1 MTSSHGLTALHLRQG
16 HPDFLDLPWHL
27 PLGDWNP
34 KVCSRLV
41 EVPRGLSRHTVV
53 FVSYGTDIYALKE
66 LPVPV
71 GQREYDVLR
80 GLEDRRL
87 PAVTAVGFARM
98 RVPGEPKDETGVLLT
113 QYLPS
118 SLPYRV
124 LFMNKGLERYRE
136 RLLDAMAS
144 LLVRLHLGGFY
155 WGDCSLSNVL
165 FRRDAGELQA
175 YAVDAETSE
184 LHAKLSDG
192 QRNLDLMIMEEN
204 VTGGLADLAAMVEL
218 PHTLDVYET
227 ARSIRQR
234 YERLWSETHKEISI
248 SARESYRIHER
259 IRALNELGFSVS
271 EVDLVAS
278 GDGSQLRMRTIV
290 TDREYHRHQLH
301 NLTGLVAEER
311 QAALILNEIREVK
324 ATLTREL
331 NRSVPLS
338 VAAFRWMDDRFRP
351 TMSQLERELG
361 PAIDEAELYCQVLEH
376 KWFLSERA
384 KKDVGLKVAVKGY
397 VALRREQPALALL
410 RSASAPLPTV
420 VTEASVSTEAAMDTP
435 SEEAED
441 EEADTAASQVPVPV
455 PSGGGAR

>member
-1 MTSSHGLTALHLRQG
+1 MTPPRGLTALHLRQG

-27 PLGDWNP
+27 PLEEWTP

-41 EVPRGLSRHTVV
+41 EVPKGLSRHTVV
-53 FVSYGTDIYALKE
+53 FVSYGADIYALKE
-66 LPVPV
+66 MPVPV
-71 GQREYDVLR
+71 GQREYEVLR
-80 GLEDRRL
+80 GLEERRL
-87 PAVTAVGFARM
+87 PAVTAVGFARV
-98 RVPGEPKDETGVLLT
+98 RAQDEHGEELGVLIT

-144 LLVRLHLGGFY
+144 LLVRLHVGGFF

-192 QRNLDLMIMEEN
+192 QRELDLMIMEEN
-204 VTGGLADLAAMVEL
+204 VTGGLADVAAMVEL
-218 PHTLDVYET
+218 PATLDVYAT
-227 ARSIRQR
+227 APSIRQR
-234 YERLWSETHKEISI
+234 YERLWSEINKEISI
-248 SARESYRIHER
+248 SPRESYRIHER
-259 IRALNELGFSVS
+259 IRALNELGFSVG

-301 NLTGLVAEER
+301 NLTGVVAEER
-311 QAALILNEIREVK
+311 QAGLLLNEIREMK
-324 ATLTREL
+324 ATLTREV
-331 NRSVPLS
+331 NRSVALS
-338 VAAFRWMDDRFRP
+338 VAAFRWLDERFRP
-351 TMSQLERELG
+351 TLNRLQKELG
-361 PAIDEAELYCQVLEH
+361 PATDEAELYCQVLEH

-384 KKDVGLKVAVKGY
+384 KKDVGLAVAVKGY

-410 RSASAPLPTV
+410 RSASVPLTTEDTLEDSRAETPPPTPKGAPLP
-420 VTEASVSTEAAMDTP
+420 
-435 SEEAED
+435 
-441 EEADTAASQVPVPV
+441 
-455 PSGGGAR
+455 

>member
-1 MTSSHGLTALHLRQG
+1 MGSRVNMGVMTPARALNAIHLRQG

-27 PLGDWNP
+27 PLEAWTRE
-34 KVCSRLV
+34 VCPRLV

-53 FVSYGTDIYALKE
+53 FVSYGAEIYALKE
-66 LPVPV
+66 LPMPI

-80 GLEDRRL
+80 GLEERRL
-87 PAVTAVGFARM
+87 PSVTPVGHARV
-98 RVPGEPKDETGVLLT
+98 RAPDQPGNEVAILFT
-113 QYLPS
+113 QYLSS

-144 LLVRLHLGGFY
+144 LLVRLHLGGFF

-184 LHAKLSDG
+184 LHTKLSDG
-192 QRNLDLMIMEEN
+192 QRELDLMIMEEN
-204 VTGGLADLAAMVEL
+204 VTGGLADLAAMEEVEL
-218 PHTLDVYET
+218 PASLDVYET
-227 ARSIRQR
+227 APSIRQR
-234 YERLWSETHKEISI
+234 YERLWTEINKEIPI
-248 SARESYRIHER
+248 SRSESYRIHER
-259 IRALNELGFSVS
+259 IRALNDLGFSVG

-311 QAALILNEIREVK
+311 QAAMLLNEVRELK

-338 VAAFRWMDDRFRP
+338 VAAFRWLDERFRP
-351 TMSQLERELG
+351 TLNKFQKDLG
-361 PAIDEAELYCQVLEH
+361 PAADEAELYCQVLEH
-376 KWFLSERA
+376 KWFLSEKA
-384 KKDVGLKVAVKGY
+384 KRDVGLDAAIKAY
-397 VALRREQPALALL
+397 VALRREQPAPALL
-410 RSASAPLPTV
+410 RSESAPLLV
-420 VTEASVSTEAAMDTP
+420 ESTALRIP
-435 SEEAED
+435 SA
-441 EEADTAASQVPVPV
+441 
-455 PSGGGAR
+455 

>member
-1 MTSSHGLTALHLRQG
+1 MTPPRGLNALHLHQG

-27 PLGDWNP
+27 PLEEWRPD
-34 KVCSRLV
+34 VCSRMV

-53 FVSYGTDIYALKE
+53 FVSYGAHIYALKE
-66 LPVPV
+66 LPLSV

-80 GLEDRRL
+80 GLEERHL
-87 PAVTAVGFARM
+87 PAVTVVGIARV
-98 RVPGEPKDETGVLLT
+98 RAPGEPGDEVAILLT

-144 LLVRLHLGGFY
+144 LLVRLHLGGFF

-184 LHAKLSDG
+184 LHPKLSEG
-192 QRNLDLMIMEEN
+192 QRELDLLIMEEN

-218 PHTLDVYET
+218 PSTLDVYET
-227 ARSIRQR
+227 APSIRQR
-234 YERLWSETHKEISI
+234 YERLWAEINKEISI
-248 SARESYRIHER
+248 TPGESYRIHER
-259 IRALNELGFSVS
+259 IRALNELGFSVG

-311 QAALILNEIREVK
+311 QAALLLNEVRELK
-324 ATLTREL
+324 ATLTREV

-338 VAAFRWMDDRFRP
+338 VAAFRWLDERFRP
-351 TMSQLERELG
+351 TLSKLELELG
-361 PAIDEAELYCQVLEH
+361 PAADEAELYCQVLEH

-384 KKDVGLKVAVKGY
+384 KRDVGLEVAVKGY

-410 RSASAPLPTV
+410 RSASAPLPEV
-420 VTEASVSTEAAMDTP
+420 DAGAEARADSTPEVPRAA
-435 SEEAED
+435 
-441 EEADTAASQVPVPV
+441 AAR
-455 PSGGGAR
+455 G

>member
-1 MTSSHGLTALHLRQG
+1 MSSARALNAIHLRQG
-16 HPDFLDLPWHL
+16 HPDFLDLPWQL
-27 PLGDWNP
+27 PLESWTRA
-34 KVCSRLV
+34 VCPRLV

-53 FVSYGTDIYALKE
+53 FVSYGAEIYALKE
-66 LPVPV
+66 LPIPI

-87 PAVTAVGFARM
+87 PSVTPVGHARV
-98 RVPGEPKDETGVLLT
+98 RAPEQPGGEVAILFT
-113 QYLPS
+113 QFLSS

-124 LFMNKGLERYRE
+124 LFMNKGMERYRE

-192 QRNLDLMIMEEN
+192 QRELDLLIMEEN
-204 VTGGLADLAAMVEL
+204 VTGGLADLAAMAEVEL
-218 PHTLDVYET
+218 PQSLDVYET
-227 ARSIRQR
+227 APSIRQR
-234 YERLWSETHKEISI
+234 YERLWTEINKEISI
-248 SARESYRIHER
+248 SPRESYRIHER
-259 IRALNELGFSVS
+259 IRALNELGFSVG

-301 NLTGLVAEER
+301 NLTGVVAEER
-311 QAALILNEIREVK
+311 QAALLLNEVRELK

-338 VAAFRWMDDRFRP
+338 VAAFRWLDERFRP
-351 TMSQLERELG
+351 TLNRISKDLG
-361 PAIDEAELYCQVLEH
+361 PAADEAELYCQVLEH

-384 KKDVGLKVAVKGY
+384 KKDVGLEAAMKAYVK
-397 VALRREQPALALL
+397 LRREQPMPALL
-410 RSASAPLPTV
+410 RSETAPLVGVDGATRPSG
-420 VTEASVSTEAAMDTP
+420 SVKS
-435 SEEAED
+435 
-441 EEADTAASQVPVPV
+441 V
-455 PSGGGAR
+455 PSA

>member
-1 MTSSHGLTALHLRQG
+1 MTPPRGLNALHLHQG

-27 PLGDWNP
+27 PLEEWRP
-34 KVCSRLV
+34 EVCSRMV

-53 FVSYGTDIYALKE
+53 FVSYGAHIYALKE
-66 LPVPV
+66 LPLSV

-80 GLEDRRL
+80 GLEERHL
-87 PAVTAVGFARM
+87 PAVTVVGLARV
-98 RVPGEPKDETGVLLT
+98 RALGEPGDEVAILLT

-144 LLVRLHLGGFY
+144 LLVRLHLGGFF

-184 LHAKLSDG
+184 LHPKLSDG
-192 QRNLDLMIMEEN
+192 QRELDLLIMEEN

-218 PHTLDVYET
+218 PSTLDVYET
-227 ARSIRQR
+227 APSIRQR
-234 YERLWSETHKEISI
+234 YERLWAEINTEISI
-248 SARESYRIHER
+248 TPGESYRIHER
-259 IRALNELGFSVS
+259 IRALNELGFSVG

-311 QAALILNEIREVK
+311 QAALLLNEVRELK
-324 ATLTREL
+324 ATLTREV

-338 VAAFRWMDDRFRP
+338 VAAFRWLDERFRP
-351 TMSQLERELG
+351 TLSKLELELG
-361 PAIDEAELYCQVLEH
+361 PAADEAELYCQVLEH

-384 KKDVGLKVAVKGY
+384 KRDVGLEVAVKGY

-410 RSASAPLPTV
+410 RSASAPLPEV
-420 VTEASVSTEAAMDTP
+420 AAGAEARADVMPEVPKAA
-435 SEEAED
+435 A
-441 EEADTAASQVPVPV
+441 VR
-455 PSGGGAR
+455 G

>member
-1 MTSSHGLTALHLRQG
+1 MTPSRGLTALHLRQG

-27 PLGDWNP
+27 PLEEWNP
-34 KVCSRLV
+34 TVCSRMV

-53 FVSYGTDIYALKE
+53 FVSYGADIYALKV

-87 PAVTAVGFARM
+87 PAVTAVGLTRV
-98 RVPGEPKDETGVLLT
+98 RVPEESGEELAILIT

-144 LLVRLHLGGFY
+144 LLVRLHLGGFF

-184 LHAKLSDG
+184 LHTKLSDG
-192 QRNLDLMIMEEN
+192 QRELDLLIMEEN

-218 PHTLDVYET
+218 PSTLDVYAT
-227 ARSIRQR
+227 APSIRQR
-234 YERLWSETHKEISI
+234 YERLWTETHKEISI
-248 SARESYRIHER
+248 APSESYRIHER
-259 IRALNELGFSVS
+259 IRALNELGFSVG

-301 NLTGLVAEER
+301 NLTGVVAEER
-311 QAALILNEIREVK
+311 QAALLLNEIREMK
-324 ATLTREL
+324 ATLTREV

-338 VAAFRWMDDRFRP
+338 VAAFRWLDERFRP
-351 TMSQLERELG
+351 TVSRLHKELG
-361 PAIDEAELYCQVLEH
+361 PAADEAEIYCQVLEH

-384 KKDVGLKVAVKGY
+384 KRDVGLEVAVKGY
-397 VALRREQPALALL
+397 VALRKEQPALALL
-410 RSASAPLPTV
+410 RSADAPR
-420 VTEASVSTEAAMDTP
+420 VSL
-435 SEEAED
+435 EAEA
-441 EEADTAASQVPVPV
+441 ELEPAPAPHRE
-455 PSGGGAR
+455 GLR

>member
-1 MTSSHGLTALHLRQG
+1 MTPPRGLNALHLHQG

-27 PLGDWNP
+27 PLEEWRP
-34 KVCSRLV
+34 ELCSRLV

-53 FVSYGTDIYALKE
+53 FVSYGAHIYALKE
-66 LPVPV
+66 LPVSV

-80 GLEDRRL
+80 GLEERHL
-87 PAVTAVGFARM
+87 PAVTVVGLARV
-98 RVPGEPKDETGVLLT
+98 RALGEPGDEVAVLLT

-124 LFMNKGLERYRE
+124 LFMNKGLARYRE
-136 RLLDAMAS
+136 RLLDSMAS
-144 LLVRLHLGGFY
+144 LLVRLHLGGFF

-184 LHAKLSDG
+184 LHPKLSDG
-192 QRNLDLMIMEEN
+192 QRELDLLIMEEN
-204 VTGGLADLAAMVEL
+204 ITGGLADLAAMVEL
-218 PHTLDVYET
+218 PATLDVYET
-227 ARSIRQR
+227 APSIRQR
-234 YERLWSETHKEISI
+234 YERLWAEINKELTITPG
-248 SARESYRIHER
+248 ESYRIHER
-259 IRALNELGFSVS
+259 IRALNELGFSVG

-311 QAALILNEIREVK
+311 QAALLLNEVRELK
-324 ATLTREL
+324 ATLTREV

-338 VAAFRWMDDRFRP
+338 VAAFRWLDERFRP
-351 TMSQLERELG
+351 TLSKLERELG
-361 PAIDEAELYCQVLEH
+361 PAADEAELYCQVLEH
-376 KWFLSERA
+376 KWFLSEQA
-384 KKDVGLKVAVKGY
+384 KRDVGLEVAVKGY

-410 RSASAPLPTV
+410 RSASAPLPGV
-420 VTEASVSTEAAMDTP
+420 EARAEPPPAATPEAPPA
-435 SEEAED
+435 
-441 EEADTAASQVPVPV
+441 PV
-455 PSGGGAR
+455 ARG

>member
-1 MTSSHGLTALHLRQG
+1 MTPLRGLNALHLHQG

-27 PLGDWNP
+27 PLEEWRP
-34 KVCSRLV
+34 EVCSRLV

-53 FVSYGTDIYALKE
+53 FVSYGAHIYALKE
-66 LPVPV
+66 LPVSV

-80 GLEDRRL
+80 GLEERHL
-87 PAVTAVGFARM
+87 PAVMVVGLARV
-98 RVPGEPKDETGVLLT
+98 RALGEPGDEVAVLLT

-136 RLLDAMAS
+136 RLLDSMAS
-144 LLVRLHLGGFY
+144 LLVRLHLGGFF

-184 LHAKLSDG
+184 LHPKLSDG
-192 QRNLDLMIMEEN
+192 QRELDLLIMEEN
-204 VTGGLADLAAMVEL
+204 ITGGLADLAAMVEL
-218 PHTLDVYET
+218 PATLDVYET
-227 ARSIRQR
+227 APSIRQR
-234 YERLWSETHKEISI
+234 YERLWAEINKELTITPG
-248 SARESYRIHER
+248 ESYRIHER
-259 IRALNELGFSVS
+259 IRALNELGFSVG

-311 QAALILNEIREVK
+311 QAALLLNEIRELK
-324 ATLTREL
+324 ATLTREV

-338 VAAFRWMDDRFRP
+338 VAAFRWLDERFRP
-351 TMSQLERELG
+351 TLGQLERELG
-361 PAIDEAELYCQVLEH
+361 PAADEAELYCQVLEH

-384 KKDVGLKVAVKGY
+384 KRDVGLEVAVKGY

-410 RSASAPLPTV
+410 RSASAPLPV
-420 VTEASVSTEAAMDTP
+420 VEASAEASP
-435 SEEAED
+435 SAAPEAP
-441 EEADTAASQVPVPV
+441 TALS
-455 PSGGGAR
+455 ARD

>member
-1 MTSSHGLTALHLRQG
+1 MNPARALNAIHLRQG
-16 HPDFLDLPWHL
+16 HPDFLDLPWQL
-27 PLGDWNP
+27 PLENWTRA
-34 KVCSRLV
+34 VCPRLV

-53 FVSYGTDIYALKE
+53 FVSYGAEIYALKE
-66 LPVPV
+66 LPIPI

-87 PAVTAVGFARM
+87 PSVTPVGHARV
-98 RVPGEPKDETGVLLT
+98 RAPDQPGGEVAILFT
-113 QYLPS
+113 QFLSS

-124 LFMNKGLERYRE
+124 LFMNKGMERYRE

-192 QRNLDLMIMEEN
+192 QRELDLMIMEEN
-204 VTGGLADLAAMVEL
+204 VTGGLADLAAMAEVEL
-218 PHTLDVYET
+218 PQALDVYET
-227 ARSIRQR
+227 APSIRQR
-234 YERLWSETHKEISI
+234 YERLWTEINKEISI
-248 SARESYRIHER
+248 SPRESYRIHER
-259 IRALNELGFSVS
+259 IRALNELGFSVG

-301 NLTGLVAEER
+301 NLTGVVAEER
-311 QAALILNEIREVK
+311 QAAMLLNEVRELK

-338 VAAFRWMDDRFRP
+338 VAAFRWLDERFRP
-351 TMSQLERELG
+351 TLNRISKDLG
-361 PAIDEAELYCQVLEH
+361 PAADEAELYCQVLEH

-384 KKDVGLKVAVKGY
+384 KKDVGLEAAMKAYVK
-397 VALRREQPALALL
+397 LRREQPMPALL
-410 RSASAPLPTV
+410 RSENAPLVGVDGATRPSG
-420 VTEASVSTEAAMDTP
+420 SVKS
-435 SEEAED
+435 
-441 EEADTAASQVPVPV
+441 V
-455 PSGGGAR
+455 PSA

>member
-1 MTSSHGLTALHLRQG
+1 MTPPRGLNALHLRQG

-27 PLGDWNP
+27 PLEDWRP
-34 KVCSRLV
+34 EVCSRLV

-53 FVSYGTDIYALKE
+53 FVSYGAHIYALKE
-66 LPVPV
+66 LPVTV

-80 GLEDRRL
+80 GLEERHL
-87 PAVTAVGFARM
+87 PAVTVVGLARV
-98 RVPGEPKDETGVLLT
+98 RAQGEPGDEVAVLLT

-144 LLVRLHLGGFY
+144 LLVRLHLGGFF

-184 LHAKLSDG
+184 LHPKLSEG
-192 QRNLDLMIMEEN
+192 QRELDLLIMEEN
-204 VTGGLADLAAMVEL
+204 ITGGLADLAAMVEL
-218 PHTLDVYET
+218 PSTLDVYET
-227 ARSIRQR
+227 APSIRQR
-234 YERLWSETHKEISI
+234 YERLWAEINKEISI
-248 SARESYRIHER
+248 TPGESYRIHER
-259 IRALNELGFSVS
+259 IRALNELGFSVG

-311 QAALILNEIREVK
+311 QAALLLNEVRELK
-324 ATLTREL
+324 ATLTREV

-338 VAAFRWMDDRFRP
+338 VAAFRWLDERFRP
-351 TMSQLERELG
+351 TLSQLERELG
-361 PAIDEAELYCQVLEH
+361 PTADEAELYCQVLEH

-384 KKDVGLKVAVKGY
+384 KRDVGLEVAVKGY

-410 RSASAPLPTV
+410 RSASAPLPEVEATAEAPLDET
-420 VTEASVSTEAAMDTP
+420 TEAP
-435 SEEAED
+435 
-441 EEADTAASQVPVPV
+441 TALV
-455 PSGGGAR
+455 ARG

>member
-1 MTSSHGLTALHLRQG
+1 MTPSRGLTALHLRQG

-27 PLGDWNP
+27 PLAEWNP

-53 FVSYGTDIYALKE
+53 FVSYGSDIYALKE
-66 LPVPV
+66 LPVSV

-80 GLEDRRL
+80 GLEERRL
-87 PAVTAVGFARM
+87 PAVTAVGLT
-98 RVPGEPKDETGVLLT
+98 RVRAPEESGEELAILLT

-124 LFMNKGLERYRE
+124 LFMNRGLERYRE

-144 LLVRLHLGGFY
+144 LLVRLHLGGFF

-184 LHAKLSDG
+184 LHTKLSDG
-192 QRNLDLMIMEEN
+192 QRELDLLIMEEN

-218 PHTLDVYET
+218 PSTLDVYAT
-227 ARSIRQR
+227 APSIRQR
-234 YERLWSETHKEISI
+234 YERLWTETHKEISI
-248 SARESYRIHER
+248 SPSESYRIHER
-259 IRALNELGFSVS
+259 IRALNELGFSVG

-301 NLTGLVAEER
+301 NLTGVVAEER
-311 QAALILNEIREVK
+311 QAALLLNEIREMK
-324 ATLTREL
+324 ATLTREV

-338 VAAFRWMDDRFRP
+338 VAAFRWLDERFRP
-351 TMSQLERELG
+351 TVNRLHKELG
-361 PAIDEAELYCQVLEH
+361 PAADEAEIYCQVLEH

-384 KKDVGLKVAVKGY
+384 KRDVGLEVAVKGY

-410 RSASAPLPTV
+410 RSANAPLVTV
-420 VTEASVSTEAAMDTP
+420 EAEAA
-435 SEEAED
+435 SEPAPAPTD
-441 EEADTAASQVPVPV
+441 KAS
-455 PSGGGAR
+455 AR

>member
-1 MTSSHGLTALHLRQG
+1 MTSSRALNAIHLRQG

-27 PLGDWNP
+27 PLENWTRE
-34 KVCSRLV
+34 VCPRLV

-53 FVSYGTDIYALKE
+53 FVSYGTEIYALKE
-66 LPVPV
+66 LPVPI

-80 GLEDRRL
+80 GLEERHL
-87 PAVTAVGFARM
+87 PSVTPVGHARV
-98 RVPGEPKDETGVLLT
+98 RAPDQPGNEVSLLFT
-113 QYLPS
+113 QYLGS

-144 LLVRLHLGGFY
+144 LLVRLHLGGFF

-192 QRNLDLMIMEEN
+192 QRELDLMIMEEN
-204 VTGGLADLAAMVEL
+204 VTGGLADLAAMAEVEL
-218 PHTLDVYET
+218 PEVLDVYET
-227 ARSIRQR
+227 APSIRQR
-234 YERLWSETHKEISI
+234 YERLWTEINKEISI
-248 SARESYRIHER
+248 TPRESYRIHER
-259 IRALNELGFSVS
+259 IRALNELGFSVG

-311 QAALILNEIREVK
+311 QAALLLNEVRELK

-331 NRSVPLS
+331 NRSVPMS
-338 VAAFRWMDDRFRP
+338 VAAFRWLDERFRP
-351 TMSQLERELG
+351 TMTRFQKDLG
-361 PAIDEAELYCQVLEH
+361 LAADEAELYCQVLEH
-376 KWFLSERA
+376 KWFLSEKARR
-384 KKDVGLKVAVKGY
+384 DVGLEAAIKAYVK
-397 VALRREQPALALL
+397 LRREQPVPALL
-410 RSASAPLPTV
+410 RSENPPLVTVDAP
-420 VTEASVSTEAAMDTP
+420 AR
-435 SEEAED
+435 
-441 EEADTAASQVPVPV
+441 
-455 PSGGGAR
+455 PSGGTKAAPAA

>member
-1 MTSSHGLTALHLRQG
+1 MTAPRALNALHLRQG

-27 PLGDWNP
+27 PL
-34 KVCSRLV
+34 V
-41 EVPRGLSRHTVV
+41 EWSLEKCPRMVEMPRGLSRHTVV
-53 FVSYGTDIYALKE
+53 FVSYGAGIYALKE
-66 LPVPV
+66 IPARV
-71 GQREYDVLR
+71 GQREYDILR
-80 GLEDRRL
+80 GLEEHRL
-87 PAVTAVGFARM
+87 PAVTAVGIARV
-98 RVPGEPKDETGVLLT
+98 RAPGEPENETGVLLT
-113 QYLPS
+113 QFLAS

-144 LLVRLHLGGFY
+144 LLVRLHLGGFF

-184 LHAKLSDG
+184 LHPKLSDG
-192 QRNLDLMIMEEN
+192 QRELDLLIMEEN
-204 VTGGLADLAAMVEL
+204 ITGGLADLAALVEL
-218 PHTLDVYET
+218 PRTLDVYET
-227 ARSIRQR
+227 APSIRQR
-234 YERLWSETHKEISI
+234 YERLWSEINKEISI
-248 SARESYRIHER
+248 TPSESYRIHER
-259 IRALNELGFSVS
+259 IRALNELGFSVG

-311 QAALILNEIREVK
+311 QAALLLNEVRELK
-324 ATLTREL
+324 ATLTREV

-338 VAAFRWMDDRFRP
+338 VAAFRWLDERFRP
-351 TMSQLERELG
+351 TLSRLERELG
-361 PAIDEAELYCQVLEH
+361 PAADEAELYCQVLEH

-384 KKDVGLKVAVKGY
+384 KRDVGLEVAVKEY

-410 RSASAPLPTV
+410 RSASATLPLV
-420 VTEASVSTEAAMDTP
+420 
-435 SEEAED
+435 EAEKPRG
-441 EEADTAASQVPVPV
+441 AALTSTAP
-455 PSGGGAR
+455 RD

>member
-1 MTSSHGLTALHLRQG
+1 MTPPRGLNALHLHQG

-27 PLGDWNP
+27 PLEEWRP
-34 KVCSRLV
+34 EVCSRLV

-53 FVSYGTDIYALKE
+53 FVSYGAHIYALKE
-66 LPVPV
+66 LPVSV

-80 GLEDRRL
+80 GLEERRL
-87 PAVTAVGFARM
+87 PAVTVVGLARV
-98 RVPGEPKDETGVLLT
+98 RVPGEPGDEMAILLT

-144 LLVRLHLGGFY
+144 LLVRLHLGGFF

-184 LHAKLSDG
+184 LHARLSDG
-192 QRNLDLMIMEEN
+192 QRELDLLIMEEN
-204 VTGGLADLAAMVEL
+204 ITGGLADLAAMVEL
-218 PHTLDVYET
+218 PTTLDVYAT
-227 ARSIRQR
+227 APSIRQR
-234 YERLWSETHKEISI
+234 YERLWAEINKEISI
-248 SARESYRIHER
+248 APSESYRIHER

-311 QAALILNEIREVK
+311 QAALLLNEIRELK

-338 VAAFRWMDDRFRP
+338 VAAFRWVDERFQTTLNRL
-351 TMSQLERELG
+351 QHELG
-361 PAIDEAELYCQVLEH
+361 PAADEAELYCQVLEH

-384 KKDVGLKVAVKGY
+384 KRDVGLEVAVKGY
-397 VALRREQPALALL
+397 VALSREQPAPALL
-410 RSASAPLPTV
+410 RSASDPLPGL
-420 VTEASVSTEAAMDTP
+420 
-435 SEEAED
+435 
-441 EEADTAASQVPVPV
+441 EADAEVSPAATEEVPDV
-455 PSGGGAR
+455 SLGRE

>member
-1 MTSSHGLTALHLRQG
+1 MTASRGLTALHLRQG

-27 PLGDWNP
+27 PLEEWSLEACP
-34 KVCSRLV
+34 RLV
-41 EVPRGLSRHTVV
+41 EMPRGLSRHTVV
-53 FVSYGTDIYALKE
+53 FVSYGAGIYALKE
-66 LPVPV
+66 IPARV
-71 GQREYDVLR
+71 GQREYDILR
-80 GLEDRRL
+80 SLEEHRL
-87 PAVTAVGFARM
+87 PAVTAVGIARV
-98 RVPGEPKDETGVLLT
+98 RAPGEPENEMGVLLT
-113 QYLPS
+113 QFLAS

-144 LLVRLHLGGFY
+144 LLVRLHLGGFF

-184 LHAKLSDG
+184 LHPKLSDG
-192 QRNLDLMIMEEN
+192 QRELDLLIMEEN
-204 VTGGLADLAAMVEL
+204 ITGGLADLAALVEL
-218 PHTLDVYET
+218 PRTLDVYET
-227 ARSIRQR
+227 APSIRQR
-234 YERLWSETHKEISI
+234 YERLWSEINKEISI
-248 SARESYRIHER
+248 TPSESYRIHER

-290 TDREYHRHQLH
+290 TDRDYHRHQLH

-311 QAALILNEIREVK
+311 QAALLLNEVRELK
-324 ATLTREL
+324 ATLTREV

-338 VAAFRWMDDRFRP
+338 VAAFRWLDERFRP
-351 TMSQLERELG
+351 TLSRLERDLG
-361 PAIDEAELYCQVLEH
+361 PAADEAELYCQVLEH

-384 KKDVGLKVAVKGY
+384 KRDVGLEVAVKGY

-410 RSASAPLPTV
+410 RSASAPLPLV
-420 VTEASVSTEAAMDTP
+420 
-435 SEEAED
+435 EAE
-441 EEADTAASQVPVPV
+441 TPRGAALT
-455 PSGGGAR
+455 GAAPRD